1 MKKKTKR
8 VFLILAMLCALS
20 ALYEC
25 SRGRS
30 SQAVRAGT
38 KAAVHDSNKQDVG
51 SISWGLKITNFSELF
66 LVSGYGATDAEGK
79 VQFLGDA
86 IAQTDYILSRI
97 EAFIEMNGYSKNDI
111 IRIEA
116 TVTKDVPQSQL
127 GGIFGVL
134 SAFFSEVE
142 VKPTGGTFRIIHA
155 LGTPD
160 MLVELGFW
168 LAH

>member
-1 MKKKTKR
+1 
-8 VFLILAMLCALS
+8 
-20 ALYEC
+20 
-25 SRGRS
+25 
-30 SQAVRAGT
+30 
-38 KAAVHDSNKQDVG
+38 
-51 SISWGLKITNFSELF
+51 
-66 LVSGYGATDAEGK
+66 
-79 VQFLGDA
+79 
-86 IAQTDYILSRI
+86 LSRI
-97 EAFIEMNGYSKNDI
+97 ETFIEMNGYSKNDI

-155 LGTPD
+155 LGNPD